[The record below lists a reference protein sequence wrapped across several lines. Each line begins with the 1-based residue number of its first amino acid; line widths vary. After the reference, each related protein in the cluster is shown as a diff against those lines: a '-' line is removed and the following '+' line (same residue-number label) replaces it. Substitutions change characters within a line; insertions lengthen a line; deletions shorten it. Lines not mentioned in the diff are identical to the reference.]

1 MRAHTHTH
9 TDTYARAHTRTP
21 MRAHTHAMNAEL
33 SFPVFEAE
41 QRTRLEEAA
50 HSAAAP
56 ETIATMA
63 AYAIGAL

>member
-1 MRAHTHTH
+1 
-9 TDTYARAHTRTP
+9 
-21 MRAHTHAMNAEL
+21 MNAEL